1 MNVDG
6 EQEEE
11 EDGGWEKKRVK
22 LSAGRVGKGKEGAI
36 GSDEEEDKQ
45 LHRSSVMGKGK
56 SERKQ
61 ADHLEDGDAILEY
74 NSYPSIIDLHM
85 HLHTWVLSRISR
97 VLPLFL
103 NITHICASIATTIPS
118 FPIIPGTAAMTS
130 NSPDKIMENPSEHS
144 AP

>member
-1 MNVDG
+1 MLSVDG

-11 EDGGWEKKRVK
+11 EDAGREKKCVK
-22 LSAGRVGKGKEGAI
+22 LSAGPVGKGKERAI
-36 GSDEEEDKQ
+36 GSDEEEDER

-56 SERKQ
+56 SKRKQ
-61 ADHLEDGDAILEY
+61 ADHLEDENAILEY

-103 NITHICASIATTIPS
+103 NITHICASIATIIPS
-118 FPIIPGTAAMTS
+118 FPIISVFFVPFPRDSS
-130 NSPDKIMENPSEHS
+130 NDFQL
-144 AP
+144 A